1 MGVGPQLPPTGLPR
15 GEGRSSF
22 MNDNGDYLMTEEQW
36 KALVAFVKSEAE
48 YAANENFNRNDCG
61 DSLRRMEAEKVARD
75 AFLGEQ
81 H

>member
-1 MGVGPQLPPTGLPR
+1 MSLRLTSRRERVI
-15 GEGRSSF
+15 GRAGAAF
-22 MNDNGDYLMTEEQW
+22 LLNERRNDMTEEQW

-61 DSLRRMEAEKVARD
+61 DSLRRMEAEDTARK